1 MIVDCILY
9 LCIYFFSPLV
19 INYLVTGN
27 FQRDLARSGARFFL
41 HSTSDHIIL
50 LSYVIP
56 FEVGLDDLLA
66 TSWRRF
72 LFENYQTEFNLL
84 RLNAKKLIYGLYEY
98 RFIINNNFSLSYEQP
113 WGDGIWFDVF
123 GNRAPRTLE
132 TCINLRF
139 YMYLPRGF
147 WASIAYQWCTDLSFK
162 HFRHSVYLARSF
174 NLVNCGHFY

>member
-1 MIVDCILY
+1 MWRTFI
-9 LCIYFFSPLV
+9 
-19 INYLVTGN
+19 
-27 FQRDLARSGARFFL
+27 
-41 HSTSDHIIL
+41 
-50 LSYVIP
+50 
-56 FEVGLDDLLA
+56 VGLSSGSGKIRGLIFPTFYVGSYHFTFLRYTVWSWFRRSSGYQLA
-66 TSWRRF
+66 SVLVWK
-72 LFENYQTEFNLL
+72 LPNLL